1 MEPVDAD
8 EGIAGVGN
16 RLPAGG
22 NLPQSPSRSSPI
34 FSYPPISFITS
45 LLFILIS
52 LPLYLL
58 RFYTMS
64 DGPVAD
70 IKVDKVADME
80 VNMVADM
87 EVNMVANKRWTLR
100 QQIVLCFPKKDTLS

>member
-1 MEPVDAD
+1 MFILEENRSHLHKRFPEYFPGWCYCPAPDPIPSVEPVDAD

-34 FSYPPISFITS
+34 FSYPPIYSITS

-58 RFYTMS
+58 RFYTMPDDSWS
-64 DGPVAD
+64 DF
-70 IKVDKVADME
+70 
-80 VNMVADM
+80 N
-87 EVNMVANKRWTLR
+87 L
-100 QQIVLCFPKKDTLS
+100 